1 MNLKY
6 KIVEVHPQQHSIVV
20 RFYTD
25 RITERML
32 AVQTDSATDTVLRA
46 RTDYS
51 IDLPV
56 PAPDGTAL
64 DALIISRAPR
74 EWLATQE
81 AVLNPEVDT
90 SLSALQSLVGVEKAA

>member
-25 RITERML
+25 RITERMI
-32 AVQTDSATDTVLRA
+32 AVQTDLATNTVLRA
-46 RTDYS
+46 RTDYN

-56 PAPDGTAL
+56 PAPVGTAL
-64 DALIISRAPR
+64 DAFILSRAPR

-81 AVLNPEVDT
+81 AVLDPEVDT
-90 SLSALQSLVGVEKAA
+90 SLSALQSLVGVEKSA